1 MRLNLAELLPP
12 CLLCIMRR
20 SLLTLNSKR
29 ISGCTTIFCECFRF
43 DVPFQHIWS
52 NCVSILH
59 VIGSFL
65 YSYEKVNGFAIEMG
79 AIDGISASNTYFFSK
94 AASWKSLLIEANPG
108 QHA

>member
-1 MRLNLAELLPP
+1 
-12 CLLCIMRR
+12 
-20 SLLTLNSKR
+20 
-29 ISGCTTIFCECFRF
+29 
-43 DVPFQHIWS
+43 
-52 NCVSILH
+52 